1 MAKNNRIH
9 NRKRN
14 KKRNGSAANGRTE
27 GRAPALPWG
36 ALCKVLI
43 TAVFPPQDDRK
54 KHAWEIIR
62 AGSENAATERYFLLF
77 PPLSTPF
84 FTRWDWKWGQP
95 NTTARKLCLQGWT
108 QPLQSRLY
116 CRLPFSPRKKAHSSR
131 HFTPRLTAPP
141 APGASSPGQA
151 WAAASRTPALPP
163 PAVPGWRAFSPA
175 ASAPRA
181 PWPSPAPRPVCRC

>member
-1 MAKNNRIH
+1 MGADGKVS
-9 NRKRN
+9 KT
-14 KKRNGSAANGRTE
+14 AA
-27 GRAPALPWG
+27 
-36 ALCKVLI
+36 
-43 TAVFPPQDDRK
+43 FSPQERGERRG
-54 KHAWEIIR
+54 WEIIR
-62 AGSENAATERYFLLF
+62 AWSENAATEDYFARF

-84 FTRWDWKWGQP
+84 FTRWDWKCGQS
-95 NTTARKLCLQGWT
+95 NTTARKLCLQGWI

-131 HFTPRLTAPP
+131 HFTPRLTDPP
-141 APGASSPGQA
+141 APGASSPGQV

-181 PWPSPAPRPVCRC
+181 PWPFPAPRRACRC